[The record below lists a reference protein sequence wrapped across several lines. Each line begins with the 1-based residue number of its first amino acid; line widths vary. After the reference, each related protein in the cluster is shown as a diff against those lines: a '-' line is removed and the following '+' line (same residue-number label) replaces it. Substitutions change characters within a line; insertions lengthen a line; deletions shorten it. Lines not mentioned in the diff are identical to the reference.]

1 MNIVAIK
8 NRDKLLDAL
17 EFTKLHHK
25 ADINVIKL
33 CDKLLYINESSAIF
47 GIIAENEHG
56 TIVGSLLLIKQ
67 GFLVLEKNEMAIFN
81 MSSWVILK
89 DYRGVLALQMLSFT
103 LKLLKNSCITNF
115 TPNLSVIKIL
125 QAFKFSNLNAKRI
138 VIPNFLSFPFYL
150 IEYSQVKISFSS
162 IDEINTRIHPW
173 SRKFSSDNDA
183 IFLTINLGK
192 DKVVL
197 GGVVGVNS
205 KRLFGFNFNISYFS
219 IYWISDDFLFSKMAN
234 KTIFV
239 IRRFLKVNYLTIST
253 ISDYYSRLGFVKNE
267 NFFIYNNP
275 NFIIDPI
282 GSEIFL

>member
-8 NRDKLLDAL
+8 DRDKLLDAL
-17 EFTKLHHK
+17 EFTKLHHN
-25 ADINVIKL
+25 ADSNVIKL
-33 CDKLLYINESSAIF
+33 CDKLLYINQSSAIF
-47 GIIAENEHG
+47 GVIAVNELD

-67 GFLVLEKNEMAIFN
+67 GFVVLEKNEMTIFN

-89 DYRGVLALQMLSFT
+89 DYRGLLALQMLSFT

-115 TPNLSVIKIL
+115 TPSLSVVKIL
-125 QAFKFSNLNAKRI
+125 QGFKFSNLNAKRI
-138 VIPNFLSFPFYL
+138 VIPNFLSFPFCL
-150 IEYSQVKISFSS
+150 IGYSQVKISFSS

-173 SRKFSSDNDA
+173 SRKFSNDNDA

-205 KRLFGFNFNISYFS
+205 KRFLGFNLNISYFS

-234 KTIFV
+234 KTIFM
-239 IRRFLKVNYLTIST
+239 ISRFVRVNYVSIST
-253 ISDYYSRLGFVKNE
+253 ISNYYRRLGFVKNE
-267 NFFIYNNP
+267 NFFIYNKA
-275 NFIIDPI
+275 NFVIDPI